1 MAHYPLYTQNL
12 SLVGVCV
19 KRIGKNISTKELFVY
34 FTGHG
39 FQHERDFYLCASDF
53 DAKRPNATGLST
65 DELHALLRLA
75 KADLVVKVIDACNSG
90 ILLVKDEATFQ
101 SHEKQGFKNLIQ
113 ISSCRE
119 NQYSLTGESLSVF
132 TEQFRGAALRKHEG
146 TVYYTDIVNSLSRYS
161 PDDIQ
166 IRGRR
171 TTDPPPWELRTLRSP
186 PMRRLWR
193 ADQVRNAIWQ
203 SIPPSRRTSPIV
215 FTSPLISS
223 AYAGT
228 GLGRRSSI
236 KLKIFWNKLLGTATS
251 ANWNVTYR
259 P

>member
-1 MAHYPLYTQNL
+1 MGYFAIGCLTIAPLFLGYLVEPWMPLGHWGWGVIFLLCLLPSAIYWRREIWAYL
-12 SLVGVCV
+12 SRTWR
-19 KRIGKNISTKELFVY
+19 KSPQE
-34 FTGHG
+34 
-39 FQHERDFYLCASDF
+39 
-53 DAKRPNATGLST
+53 
-65 DELHALLRLA
+65 
-75 KADLVVKVIDACNSG
+75 SG
-90 ILLVKDEATFQ
+90 IVATVAFEPLTPNVHVNKRSPNDVERQ
-101 SHEKQGFKNLIQ
+101 SNRH
-113 ISSCRE
+113 
-119 NQYSLTGESLSVF
+119 
-132 TEQFRGAALRKHEG
+132 
-146 TVYYTDIVNSLSRYS
+146 S

>member
-1 MAHYPLYTQNL
+1 MSEP
-12 SLVGVCV
+12 SD
-19 KRIGKNISTKELFVY
+19 GKNENGGDSISLTSE
-34 FTGHG
+34 TTAAN
-39 FQHERDFYLCASDF
+39 D
-53 DAKRPNATGLST
+53 KRR
-65 DELHALLRLA
+65 ALLQT
-75 KADLVVKVIDACNSG
+75 VSNSNR
-90 ILLVKDEATFQ
+90 
-101 SHEKQGFKNLIQ
+101 H
-113 ISSCRE
+113 
-119 NQYSLTGESLSVF
+119 
-132 TEQFRGAALRKHEG
+132 
-146 TVYYTDIVNSLSRYS
+146 S

-215 FTSPLISS
+215 FSSPLISS

>member
-1 MAHYPLYTQNL
+1 MAMAIYELRTYAL
-12 SLVGVCV
+12 RVGVLNEA
-19 KRIGKNISTKELFVY
+19 IGYYNELGWPALKKGGFDKKLIGY
-34 FTGHG
+34 FIADTG
-39 FQHERDFYLCASDF
+39 
-53 DAKRPNATGLST
+53 T
-65 DELHALLRLA
+65 
-75 KADLVVKVIDACNSG
+75 I
-90 ILLVKDEATFQ
+90 
-101 SHEKQGFKNLIQ
+101 
-113 ISSCRE
+113 
-119 NQYSLTGESLSVF
+119 
-132 TEQFRGAALRKHEG
+132 
-146 TVYYTDIVNSLSRYS
+146 NSLIRHS

>member
-1 MAHYPLYTQNL
+1 MQSMHQGRNKSSPRPNQSTPNTTQA
-12 SLVGVCV
+12 
-19 KRIGKNISTKELFVY
+19 KELMLQRQQKWLRTPQWREELSPHRLDLFC
-34 FTGHG
+34 
-39 FQHERDFYLCASDF
+39 EAS
-53 DAKRPNATGLST
+53 PNLNR
-65 DELHALLRLA
+65 H
-75 KADLVVKVIDACNSG
+75 
-90 ILLVKDEATFQ
+90 
-101 SHEKQGFKNLIQ
+101 
-113 ISSCRE
+113 
-119 NQYSLTGESLSVF
+119 
-132 TEQFRGAALRKHEG
+132 
-146 TVYYTDIVNSLSRYS
+146 S

-171 TTDPPPWELRTLRSP
+171 TSDPPPWELRTLRSP

-215 FTSPLISS
+215 FSSPLISS